1 MKIPLTFVIFRVV
14 AVTITVL
21 LLLLFGLGLSGRG
34 PLGGLGAVT
43 SHATGWLRTNTQ
55 AGHG

>member
-1 MKIPLTFVIFRVV
+1 MKIPVTFVIFRVAV
-14 AVTITVL
+14 VTITVL
-21 LLLLFGLGLSGRG
+21 LLLVLGLGLSGRG
-34 PLGGLGAVT
+34 PLGGLGGVT

>member
-1 MKIPLTFVIFRVV
+1 MKIPLTFVIFRIA

-21 LLLLFGLGLSGRG
+21 LLLLFGLGLGGRG
-34 PLGGLGAVT
+34 PLGGLGGVT
-43 SHATGWLRTNTQ
+43 GHATGWLRTNTQ

>member
-1 MKIPLTFVIFRVV
+1 M
-14 AVTITVL
+14 VL

-34 PLGGLGAVT
+34 PLGGLGGVT

>member
-1 MKIPLTFVIFRVV
+1 MKIPLTFVIFRIA

-21 LLLLFGLGLSGRG
+21 LLLFFGLGLSGRG
-34 PLGGLGAVT
+34 PLGGLGGIT
-43 SHATGWLRTNTQ
+43 SHSTGWLRTNTQ

>member
-1 MKIPLTFVIFRVV
+1 MKIPLTFVIFRAV

-34 PLGGLGAVT
+34 PLGGLGTVT

-55 AGHG
+55 AGRG